1 MTENPYFSYAE
12 AFERITTEGKNLPL
26 GGIPSAKRKKP
37 TEGSP
42 VVLIMSPHPDDECII
57 GGFPPFV

>member
-26 GGIPSAKRKKP
+26 GGIPSAKRKKLLK
-37 TEGSP
+37 GHRS
-42 VVLIMSPHPDDECII
+42 
-57 GGFPPFV
+57 F